1 MTAKLIFPDDIRP
14 DFDGFSDAAFGFLK
28 GLARNNERG
37 WFIENREVYET
48 EIRFPLECLVAEF
61 RPGGAGEGLPVRG
74 DPTRAIF
81 RIYRDIRFSK
91 NKLPYKIHAGAVL
104 SRSGARGEPGVVY
117 IHIQPGN
124 CFVSAGF
131 WRVDP
136 PTLAA
141 WRRRM
146 VEDPE
151 EWLAIVAPFA
161 EGGDAA
167 YMRTISALK
176 TMPRGFKQD
185 AGSPVAE
192 WLKWKSFL
200 LTRQVDDRDA
210 QSRDMVGIIREHARK
225 AVPLL
230 EYGWELADMP
240 ADDDPRRHMRT
251 PRARDADWA

>member
-1 MTAKLIFPDDIRP
+1 MTAKLVFPDDVRP
-14 DFDGFSDAAFGFLK
+14 DFEGFSEAAFGFL
-28 GLARNNERG
+28 GELARNNQRG
-37 WFIENREVYET
+37 WFVGNRDIYET

-61 RPGGAGEGLPVRG
+61 RPGGAGKGLPVRG

-81 RIYRDIRFSK
+81 RIYRDVRFSK
-91 NKLPYKIHAGAVL
+91 NKQPYKTHAGAVL
-104 SRSGARGEPGVVY
+104 SRTGGRGEPGVVY
-117 IHIQPGN
+117 IHIQPEN
-124 CFVSAGF
+124 CFISAGF

-136 PTLAA
+136 PTLTA

-146 VEDPE
+146 VDDPE
-151 EWLAIVAPFA
+151 EWLAIVAPYDDDR
-161 EGGDAA
+161 DAA
-167 YMRTISALK
+167 FMRTISALK

-200 LTRQVDDRDA
+200 LTRAVDDSDA
-210 QSRDMVGIIREHARK
+210 RSRGLVEIIREHAEK

-230 EYGWELADMP
+230 EYGWEIADMP
-240 ADDDPRRHMRT
+240 ADDDPRRHMRA

>member
-1 MTAKLIFPDDIRP
+1 MTAKLVFPDDVRP
-14 DFDGFSDAAFGFLK
+14 DFEGFSDAAFGFLK
-28 GLARNNERG
+28 GLAGNNERG
-37 WFIENREVYET
+37 WFNENRETYET
-48 EIRFPLECLVAEF
+48 EVRFPLECLVAEF
-61 RPGGAGEGLPVRG
+61 RPGGAGKGLPVRG

-91 NKLPYKIHAGAVL
+91 NKQPYKTHAGAVL
-104 SRSGARGEPGVVY
+104 SRTGSRGEPGVVY

-136 PTLAA
+136 PTLTA

-151 EWLAIVAPFA
+151 EWLSIVEPYAD
-161 EGGDAA
+161 GKDAA

-185 AGSPVAE
+185 ADSPVAE
-192 WLKWKSFL
+192 WVRWKSFL
-200 LTRQVDDRDA
+200 LTRAVDDADA
-210 QSRDMVGIIREHARK
+210 QSRDLVGIIREHAVK
-225 AVPLL
+225 SVPLL
-230 EYGWELADMP
+230 DYGWELADMP
-240 ADDDPRRHMRT
+240 ADDDPRRHMRA
-251 PRARDADWA
+251 PRARADEWA